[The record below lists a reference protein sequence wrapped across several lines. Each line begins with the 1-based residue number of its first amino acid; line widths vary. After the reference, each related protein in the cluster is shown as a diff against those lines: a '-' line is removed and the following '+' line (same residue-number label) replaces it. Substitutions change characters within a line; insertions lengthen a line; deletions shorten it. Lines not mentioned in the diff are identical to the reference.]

1 MRPTAAL
8 LALAILCTLT
18 PPAQAHRMRPSALTL
33 RTLPAPAGHVEV
45 VWQVALANGR
55 PTPLDLDLPE
65 HCRDTDGP
73 RRTTT
78 DPSAITTRFEID
90 CGPQGLT
97 RGVLKIEGLSDTG
110 TEVLATIDG
119 ATHLLSR
126 DRPHLQLGAPSAAR
140 GLGAYVGLGVEHIL
154 LGLDHLCFVL
164 GLLLLIRARWRLLLG
179 TITAFTLAH
188 SATLALAVLGV
199 VSPHARAV
207 EAIIALSVLLLAV
220 ELAQGQRDS
229 LLWRRPWLFAL
240 VCGLLHG
247 LGFAGALAGVGL
259 PPDRIPEAL
268 LLFNLGVELGQLAL
282 VAAALA
288 IGALASRLALERARA
303 LERPLIYGLGGL
315 AAWWVIERTIQIM
328 A

>member
-164 GLLLLIRARWRLLLG
+164 DYIVTWYVNTQQVLHPYDILSGLKHLLLCYMVRYSSLAMATREQVRIDHAPLL
-179 TITAFTLAH
+179 TFFQ
-188 SATLALAVLGV
+188 AV
-199 VSPHARAV
+199 
-207 EAIIALSVLLLAV
+207 
-220 ELAQGQRDS
+220 
-229 LLWRRPWLFAL
+229 
-240 VCGLLHG
+240 
-247 LGFAGALAGVGL
+247 
-259 PPDRIPEAL
+259 
-268 LLFNLGVELGQLAL
+268 
-282 VAAALA
+282 
-288 IGALASRLALERARA
+288 
-303 LERPLIYGLGGL
+303 
-315 AAWWVIERTIQIM
+315 M
-328 A
+328 